1 MSKIII
7 YTNETCPYCKQVK
20 EELTKNNIEFE
31 NILTSNNKDDW
42 NDIAALT
49 GMPSVPTIFNGEE
62 YLVPGRD
69 FRSAEHL
76 VEVVKSHKATSFSA
90 EKRTIEM
97 LKTLNY
103 NIGVAFGRTN
113 QLLSQIET
121 KLNIKDDGETS

>member
-1 MSKIII
+1 MNKVII

-31 NILTSNNKDDW
+31 NILTSDNKDKW
-42 NDIAALT
+42 NNIVSLT
-49 GMPSVPTIFNGEE
+49 GIPSVPTIFYSEE

-69 FRSAEHL
+69 FRSAQHL
-76 VEVVKSHKATSFSA
+76 VEVISNYKTTSFSV

-103 NIGVAFGRTN
+103 NIGVAFSRTN
-113 QLLSQIET
+113 QMLTKIEE
-121 KLNIKDDGETS
+121 KLK